1 MEETMPFDGSGYEGR
16 VQALDKMDRVIDL
29 LSDPRRWCKKRLRTP
44 DGRYCLLGAMRAEGA
59 VSELMAPLLLAIE
72 QVTGRSWRIEEFSDH
87 PLTTH
92 EVVLKVLGRARENI
106 LTVSPTVT
114 VGASKWL
121 RKSLW

>member
-29 LSDPRRWCKKRLRTP
+29 LSDPRHWCKKRLRTP
-44 DGRYCLLGAMRAEGA
+44 DGRYCLLGAIRAEGL
-59 VSELMAPLLLAIE
+59 VNELVAPLLLAIE
-72 QVTGRSWRIEEFSDH
+72 QVTGHSWRIEEFSDH

-92 EVVLKVLGRARENI
+92 AVVLKVLGRARENI